1 MDLHQLLVELWGRWA
16 KRFSTAWLP
25 DEDPPHSCVPYGER
39 STPGGEESRRPRD
52 AYKIFIFT
60 HGTLHRVAREISLNQ
75 VGDDAFFVCDVQ
87 DVIRKVELWRQCLP
101 RVTPF
106 YAVKSCGDPVVL
118 TILKSLGVNFDC
130 SNKNEMQTVF
140 NMGVE
145 PERII
150 YANTVKSTQHIKF
163 AQTHGVTLMTFD
175 CTEELYKVKDKNIRL
190 LLRITSDEDG
200 SSIPFDQ
207 KFGCSTSDARHI
219 LETARNLGCNVVGVS
234 FHVGVTQRNPEIF
247 ARSIERAKAIFDL
260 AAEMGNPLTVLNI
273 GGGFP
278 GGLRSL
284 NKYKQICDCVR
295 HAIDLHFPTASGVR
309 IIAEPG
315 QFFVSSAYG
324 LGVRVIGKR
333 RREVLVDGLPEPH
346 QDVFLNE
353 SRDNCIS
360 RHLYE
365 YADVRIWPLE
375 EPLERPQDVLTTLW
389 GGTCNPLDCIQ
400 ARMPF
405 FDVRV
410 DEWLLMDN
418 LGAYTL
424 SFACGFNGTGFPP
437 VHYIAPPT
445 AVSAIREVIDRSPL
459 QSGYTQPVEVLRKD

>member
-1 MDLHQLLVELWGRWA
+1 MFHRLADGGTFTAHLRSLRGKEDTRCADLQEEDSR
-16 KRFSTAWLP
+16 LP
-25 DEDPPHSCVPYGER
+25 FDESK
-39 STPGGEESRRPRD
+39 T
-52 AYKIFIFT
+52 FIFT
-60 HGTLHRVAREISLNQ
+60 HGTIQEAAREISHKQ
-75 VGDDAFFVCDVQ
+75 VGDGAFFVCDVQ
-87 DVIRKVELWRQCLP
+87 DIIRKVELWRQCLP

-118 TILKSLGVNFDC
+118 GILKSLGVNFDC
-130 SNKNEMQTVF
+130 SNKNEIQIIL

-145 PERII
+145 PRRII

-163 AQTHGVTLMTFD
+163 AEAHGVTLTTFD

-190 LLRITSDEDG
+190 LLRIMSDEDD

-207 KFGCSTSDARHI
+207 KFGCSISEARHI
-219 LETARNLGCNVVGVS
+219 LEVARDLGCNVVGVA
-234 FHVGVTQRNPEIF
+234 FHVGVTHKNPEVF
-247 ARSIERAKAIFDL
+247 ARSIEQAKAIFDL

-284 NKYKQICDCVR
+284 NKYKQVCECIRRATDR
-295 HAIDLHFPTASGVR
+295 HFPISSGVQ

-315 QFFVSSAYG
+315 QFFVSSAYA
-324 LGVRVIGKR
+324 LGVRVVGKR
-333 RREVLVDGLPEPH
+333 RRQVLVDGLPQVH

-365 YADVRIWPLE
+365 YSDVRIWPLE
-375 EPLERPQDVLTTLW
+375 EPLERPRDVLTTLW
-389 GGTCNPLDCIQ
+389 GGTCNPLDCIE
-400 ARMPF
+400 ARKPF

-437 VHYIAPPT
+437 VHYIAPPS
-445 AVSAIREVIDRSPL
+445 AVSAIREVIAGSPL
-459 QSGYTQPVEVLRKD
+459 QSGYTQPEEVLRKD